1 MNIVTLCTGNVA
13 RSVMLAYM
21 LVTLSEQNGYAWR
34 VRSAG
39 THVVEG
45 SAMSARTKGALE
57 NVSELGAHHYSSHRS
72 HQLTSDDV
80 AWADVILGTEA
91 NHVRFVRQHFVGG
104 PATTVLLSQLLA
116 EARNGENL
124 DECLRSFSAREPL
137 GFYDVRDP
145 AGGDQAVYDEV
156 AAQLWVM
163 AQHFARLANED
174 H

>member
-13 RSVMLAYM
+13 RSVMLGYM

-72 HQLTSDDV
+72 HQLTGDDV
-80 AWADVILGTEA
+80 AWANVILATEA
-91 NHVRFVRQHFVGG
+91 NHVRFVRQHFLEGAG
-104 PATTVLLSQLLA
+104 TTVLLSQLLA
-116 EARNGENL
+116 EARSGENF
-124 DECLRSFSAREPL
+124 DESLRSLSAREPL
-137 GFYDVRDP
+137 GVYDVRDP

-156 AAQLWVM
+156 AAQLWTM
-163 AQHFARLANED
+163 AQHFARLANGD